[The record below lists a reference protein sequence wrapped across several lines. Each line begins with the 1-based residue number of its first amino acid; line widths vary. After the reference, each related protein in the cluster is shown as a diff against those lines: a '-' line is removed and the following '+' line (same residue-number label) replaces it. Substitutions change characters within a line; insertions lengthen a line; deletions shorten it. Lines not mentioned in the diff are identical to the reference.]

1 MSRVL
6 VIVPVPLDNR
16 GVEKRRAQ
24 LQEVKLGPDITFDF
38 RAVKA
43 GCEMFDSYHDWVL
56 ADVGLFEAGL
66 TAQADG
72 YDAVCVDTMS
82 DSGVNALRSV
92 LDIPVIGPARASFHV
107 ALLLGNRFGVVT
119 QWEPWIPETVKV
131 VAEYGLSDRLASVR
145 AIDVPPDLAE
155 LLSGKEE
162 DVFPMLLDASRR
174 CIDDGADV
182 LCLASTTMHEAHSY
196 LAQRL
201 PVPVINPGPL
211 TYKIVETVLALGLT
225 QSRKAYQRPVAPKVE
240 MIHAMLDA
248 AASFERKPV

>member
-6 VIVPVPLDNR
+6 VIVPVPLDDR

-24 LQEVKLGPDITFDF
+24 LDAVKLGPDITFDF
-38 RAVKA
+38 RPVKA

-56 ADVGLFEAGL
+56 ADIGLFEAGL
-66 TAQADG
+66 TAQEEG

-92 LDIPVIGPARASFHV
+92 LDIPVIGPARACFHI
-107 ALLLGNRFGVVT
+107 ALILGNRFGVVT

-145 AIDVPPDLAE
+145 AIDVRPDLAE
-155 LLSGKEE
+155 LLTGKEE
-162 DVFPMLLDASRR
+162 DVFPMLLDAARR

-182 LCLASTTMHEAHSY
+182 LCLASTTMHEAHGY
-196 LAQRL
+196 LAERV

-211 TYKIVETVLALGLT
+211 TYKLVEAALALGLT
-225 QSRKAYQRPVAPKVE
+225 HSRKAYQSPVAPKLD

-248 AASFERKPV
+248 AASYESRLA